1 LISIKMPDYDLIL
14 DELGLSHLESEIKR
28 VYAFDKLYII
38 TDDIVFGIYETTL
51 KEALP
56 SFKLEFIVIP
66 SGEES
71 KSFDTYQDVIRRLI
85 SKKMKRNHMIIA
97 FGGGVVGDLAGFVAA
112 TLYRGVPF
120 IQLPTT
126 LLAMVD
132 SSIGG
137 KVGIDLNEGKN
148 LIGSFY
154 NPKLVYITPKFLDTL
169 PVREYH
175 NGLAEMIKAG
185 LIGDK
190 HLYQYLLNNDRVT
203 IKEIQWA
210 IHVKRDIVLI
220 DPYDQKE
227 RMFLNFGHTFG
238 HAIEAKHNYLVYK
251 HGEAVSYGM
260 IIALAVGVKLGE
272 TPQALYEEVKQ
283 LLIQR
288 ELVKEPFMRASDY
301 LEQVKKDKKY
311 IGDTLQFVIVPKV
324 GQAKIIHVSES
335 ELI

>member
-1 LISIKMPDYDLIL
+1 MPDYDIFL
-14 DELGLSHLESEIKR
+14 DEQGTTELETEIKKI
-28 VYAFDKLYII
+28 YHYDKLFVV
-38 TDDIVFGIYETTL
+38 TDEIVFGIYKDQLIES
-51 KEALP
+51 LP
-56 SFKLEFIVIP
+56 NYKLEFVTIP

-71 KSFDTYQDVIRRLI
+71 KSFDTYKYVIHELI
-85 SKKMKRNHMIIA
+85 QKGMKRNHMIVA

-120 IQLPTT
+120 IQIPTT

-137 KVGIDLNEGKN
+137 KVGIDLIEGKN

-154 NPKLVYITPKFLDTL
+154 NPKLVYINPKYLDTL
-169 PVREYH
+169 PIREYR

-190 HLYQYLLNNDRVT
+190 HLYHYLLQHDKVT
-203 IKEIQWA
+203 IKEIQIA
-210 IHVKRDIVLI
+210 IQVKRDVVLI
-220 DPYDQKE
+220 DPYDKKE

-260 IIALAVGVKLGE
+260 IIALAIGVRLGS
-272 TPQALYEEVKQ
+272 TPKELYDEVKN
-283 LLIQR
+283 LLIER
-288 ELVKEPFMRASDY
+288 ELVKEPFMRAHDY

-311 IGDTLQFVIVPKV
+311 IGDMLQFVIVTKV
-324 GQAKIIHVSES
+324 GAAKIIHITES
-335 ELI
+335 ELV